1 MIADHRTE
9 CLVGPAVFVRP
20 KRPKRPM
27 SGLQNTVQEA
37 RPTSTGVPFTSG
49 LMFGVLDYVAKV

>member
-1 MIADHRTE
+1 
-9 CLVGPAVFVRP
+9 
-20 KRPKRPM
+20 M